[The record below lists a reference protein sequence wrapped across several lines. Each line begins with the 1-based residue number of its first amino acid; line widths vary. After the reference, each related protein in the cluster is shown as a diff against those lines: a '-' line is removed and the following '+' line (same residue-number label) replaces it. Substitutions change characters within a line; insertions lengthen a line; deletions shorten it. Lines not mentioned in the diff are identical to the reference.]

1 MGHTWARLGSFE
13 QVTLRHVVLDGCEVD
28 VAQCE
33 LVRGGERQHLTTKE
47 VEVLSYLADNPSRGV
62 SYEELLER
70 VWGHPRLASTQ
81 PVYSVIKRLR
91 RKLDGFGEHR
101 HLVTVH
107 GVGYRFEP
115 PPRAPTV
122 ASRPPAPLPA
132 AMRLSS
138 FVGRDAELA
147 LLADALD
154 GARIVSLVGPGG
166 AGKTRVALE
175 LASRAASSGRE
186 VALADLSDVAIGSDV
201 ARAVAAAVGARSEHD
216 ERPIAS
222 AGRTLK
228 ARGTWALILDNAEHL
243 LDAVAAA
250 ATELAPHL
258 RVIVTSRER
267 LGVPGEHVVEIG
279 PLPPSDAAQLFEERA
294 RAAGAKP
301 SDRMLI
307 NPIVAQLDGL
317 PLAIELAAA
326 HAGAVTLERV
336 SADLDRQIDRLRATR
351 RGVPSRHATLRSSV
365 AWSWGLLEP
374 EERAVLAQCVV
385 FAGGFTIEAAE
396 AVVGRDAAG
405 GGTVQEILV
414 RLSERSLLR
423 TDSATDGG
431 ARLSLYTCVR
441 ELASE
446 HVPDRRALEGR
457 HARWALEAAHAA
469 GALDEGSPPS
479 AYAALAPELENL
491 RAAFV
496 HACAHEHARAAELA
510 LAIDFLLSPSV
521 GPGRA
526 VELTRALAVTSGA
539 PRVRVRLAL
548 GRAHEDLRF
557 HEDTRSLAHSEG
569 TDQQALE
576 ADRLWAAARSALGE
590 PGAALPVLEAAYERA
605 QETAPNSSTL
615 GRLALD
621 LGEAHLMAGRLE
633 RAGELAT
640 EAARLLEAQREPTQ
654 AARAQC
660 TLSHVFRE
668 RGESESALA
677 VLERARR
684 LLEDAGDEVALA
696 RLELDRGALLSH
708 VCRTD
713 EAVEALA
720 AAIAAHHRLGL
731 ITGEI
736 RARDWMV
743 LALLGLGRD
752 EAALGEAREIQQLAL
767 SLGRP
772 SYEAERAFGATWL
785 VTGRLPE
792 ADEAFGRALQIL
804 STGGKEAV
812 RGHVLSLRA
821 LGRTLSGRLSEA
833 VGDLEACAAIHL
845 ARGSEAALASCL
857 AELALVLELEAP
869 RADTEARF
877 AARERGPTSPWE
889 RRGGVARR
897 AMLEIIRARRAGR
910 GTNALQASA
919 RDALLEG
926 RDRPGDYF
934 TRCTL
939 ALLDH
944 VAR

>member
-1 MGHTWARLGSFE
+1 LGSFQ
-13 QVTLRHVVLDGCEVD
+13 QVTSRPALVLDGCEVD

-47 VEVLSYLADNPSRGV
+47 VEVLSYLADNPSREV

-115 PPRAPTV
+115 PPRAPAM

-147 LLADALD
+147 LLGDVLPD
-154 GARIVSLVGPGG
+154 ARIVSLVGPGG

-175 LASRAASSGRE
+175 LASRAAASGRE
-186 VALADLSDVAIGSDV
+186 VALADLSDVVTGSDV
-201 ARAVAAAVGARSEHD
+201 GRAIAAAVGARSEHD
-216 ERPIAS
+216 ERPIVS
-222 AGRTLK
+222 AGRTLR

-243 LDAVAAA
+243 LDAVADA
-250 ATELAPHL
+250 ATELTPHL

-279 PLPPSDAAQLFEERA
+279 PLPEDDAAQLFEERA
-294 RAAGAKP
+294 RAAGAKLG
-301 SDRMLI
+301 DRRLI
-307 NPIVAQLDGL
+307 HPIVTQLDHL

-365 AWSWGLLEP
+365 AWSWGLLDP
-374 EERAVLAQCVV
+374 QERAVLAQCVV

-396 AVVGRDAAG
+396 AVVGQGVLGAS
-405 GGTVQEILV
+405 VQPILV

-431 ARLSLYTCVR
+431 VRLSLYACVR

-446 HVPDRRALEGR
+446 HVPDRRTLEQR
-457 HARWALEAAHAA
+457 HAHWALGAAHAA
-469 GALDEGSPPS
+469 GALDEGSRPS
-479 AYAALAPELENL
+479 AYAALVPELENL

-496 HACAHEHARAAELA
+496 HACAHEHALAAELA
-510 LAIDFLLSPSV
+510 LAIDFLLSPSL

-526 VELTRALAVTSGA
+526 VELARAVQFTAGA
-539 PRVRVRLAL
+539 PAVRLRLAIA
-548 GRAHEDLRF
+548 RSHEDLRF
-557 HEDTRSLAHSEG
+557 HEDTRSLAHAEG
-569 TDQQALE
+569 TYLQALE
-576 ADRLWAAARSALGE
+576 ADRLWAAACSALGE

-633 RAGELAT
+633 RAGELAA
-640 EAARLLEAQREPTQ
+640 EAARLLEAQREPTH

-660 TLSHVFRE
+660 TLSHVYRE

-713 EAVEALA
+713 EAVEALG

-743 LALLGLGRD
+743 LAFLGLGRD
-752 EAALGEAREIQQLAL
+752 EAALDEAREIQQLAL

-792 ADEAFGRALQIL
+792 ADEAFGRALEIL
-804 STGGKEAV
+804 STGRKEAV

-821 LGRTLSGRLSEA
+821 LGRTLSGRLTEA
-833 VGDLEACAAIHL
+833 VEDLEACAAIHL
-845 ARGSEAALASCL
+845 ARGSETALASSQ
-857 AELALVLELEAP
+857 AELALLLELEAP

-877 AARERGPTSPWE
+877 TARERGPTSPWE
-889 RRGGVARR
+889 RRGGAARR
-897 AMLEIIRARRAGR
+897 AMLDIVRARRAGAS
-910 GTNALQASA
+910 TTALHQSA
-919 RDALLEG
+919 RDVLLEG
-926 RDRPGDYF
+926 RDRPSDYF

-939 ALLDH
+939 CLLDH
-944 VAR
+944 LAR